1 MNELTEQNPILITKK
16 GDKLDFTIQQDL
28 EAVWIGQDKLSSFF
42 NVPKKDIIKHLVDI
56 LKQNHIDKE
65 KHTRRIHYVDYSVKP
80 EQAKNETQYSLT
92 IIIELAFKLNSDIA
106 LQFQRWSFT
115 ILHRHLTWGATF
127 DLNRIKAA
135 EKRIKNVKRNTDKL

>member
-1 MNELTEQNPILITKK
+1 MNELTEQNPIIITKK
-16 GDKLDFTIQQDL
+16 GHKLEFAIQQDL

-42 NVPKKDIIKHLVDI
+42 NTSKKDIIKQLVSI
-56 LKQNHIDKE
+56 LKQDHIDKVT
-65 KHTRRIHYVDYSVKP
+65 HTRRIHYVDYSVKP

-92 IIIELAFKLNSDIA
+92 IIIELAFRLESDIA
-106 LQFQRWSFT
+106 LHFQKWAFN

-135 EKRIKNVKRNTDKL
+135 EKRIKNVNRNTNKL